1 MAISDWIKKAR
12 TKAGLTQEQLADAIG
27 RKKLSISR
35 WENGERIPNA
45 DDLLKISMV
54 TGVSVELPH
63 SPHSAPEV
71 ILNATAQSTAEM
83 DVSGDIPTS
92 AIGKETY
99 PYTEMIRVPIYE
111 DAYAA
116 CAGNGN
122 HNEGAEP
129 AVMEYRLFDI
139 SEVGPISADPDKHPF
154 GIRVE
159 GESMEEA
166 NIPDGSIAVINPGV
180 EWNSGTP
187 VLAKIGETCVIKW
200 VETRGTTLVF
210 YSASSAYPPRS
221 FTLEEQKTIGINVI
235 GPVVDVRLR
244 PKWMR

>member
-1 MAISDWIKKAR
+1 MAVSDWIKKVR
-12 TKAGLTQEQLADAIG
+12 TKTGLTQEQLADAIG

-54 TGVSVELPH
+54 TGIAVETPTRLDPDDSSDALPTPATGSV
-63 SPHSAPEV
+63 V
-71 ILNATAQSTAEM
+71 YTY
-83 DVSGDIPTS
+83 
-92 AIGKETY
+92 KET
-99 PYTEMIRVPIYE
+99 IRVPIYE

-129 AVMEYRLFDI
+129 AVMEYRIFDI
-139 SEVGPISADPDKHPF
+139 SEVGPLSTDPDKQPF
-154 GIRVE
+154 GIKVD

-166 NIPDGSIAVINPGV
+166 NIPDGSIAVCNPAATVG
-180 EWNSGTP
+180 NGTP
-187 VLAKIGETCVIKW
+187 VLVKIGDTCAIKW
-200 VETRGTTLVF
+200 VEERGTTLIF
-210 YSASSAYPPRS
+210 YSASSAYPPRT
-221 FTLEEQKTIGINVI
+221 FTKEEQEMFDVNII
-235 GPVVDVRLR
+235 GPIVDVRLK